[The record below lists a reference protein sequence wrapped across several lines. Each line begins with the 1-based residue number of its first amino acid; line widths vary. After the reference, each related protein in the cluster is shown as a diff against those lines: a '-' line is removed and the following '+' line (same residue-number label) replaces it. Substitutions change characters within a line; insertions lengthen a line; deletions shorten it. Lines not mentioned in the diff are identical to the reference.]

1 MKITFLTFTKS
12 LVAYSLIT
20 LPVLVIPPMYI
31 QSLLYAIVFGFVAWF
46 FYHLLFRLVQSQQ
59 IIDEHK
65 WLLLIVSIPICVSIA
80 YTFIEVF
87 EMESN
92 VWSSEFIFF
101 PIIAVLSGWIGL
113 YKTREQISEIF
124 ESTTHQP

>member
-1 MKITFLTFTKS
+1 MKIPFLTFTKS

>member
-20 LPVLVIPPMYI
+20 LLVLVIPPMYI